1 MVGQIQGEGS
11 IFLVFKQ
18 IGTPSISA
26 FNALK
31 IINHIIELKKLWAP
45 KVEGMKNSKN
55 KPPNDIEVNSQTPKK
70 SLYLALLL
78 L

>member
-1 MVGQIQGEGS
+1 
-11 IFLVFKQ
+11 LCLNKT
-18 IGTPSISA
+18 GTPSISA

-55 KPPNDIEVNSQTPKK
+55 KPPNDIEVGSQTPKK
-70 SLYLALLL
+70 SLYFALLL
-78 L
+78 LEFKDDL